1 MEIDWS
7 AGDLLDSL
15 AATGEEALKGFEYST
30 GGVFALAGLEGS
42 TGLLGA
48 LLLEVEENLELMLD
62 THEVFRVRAEGFS
75 LLGADVL

>member
-1 MEIDWS
+1 METDWS

-15 AATGEEALKGFEYST
+15 AATGDEALNGFEYST

-42 TGLLGA
+42 TDLLGA
-48 LLLEVEENLELMLD
+48 LLLEVEENLELMLE

-75 LLGADVL
+75 FLGADVL